1 VNMFLNLVM
10 HSELSKK
17 GWIKGNVVHGN
28 KKKRLEP
35 TGNAHL
41 IGITQKLAFFCQDE
55 TCLWNQ

>member
-1 VNMFLNLVM
+1 M